1 MFQRIRFNLEKE
13 RMKKQEP
20 KISLIASEP
29 SSLNSS
35 SPTSLSYPY
44 QLENLASHMLKSV
57 EWLSELKELHYVPYN
72 SPNSLTI
79 YSHTYWPSENK
90 LLVTTKENN
99 LKEVSFKQC
108 SNYTTPI
115 GLLEQQLESTE
126 TIYSSRSSESGENTS
141 SARQGAARGE
151 PNQNNSTLTDD
162 TGHLMTSSM
171 INPNTT
177 TTSAEINESYL
188 EPSLKIHKFPRIK
201 SRTRSLVKVFT
212 MLQLR
217 DARWAVRG
225 ARTLL

>member
-1 MFQRIRFNLEKE
+1 
-13 RMKKQEP
+13 MKKQEP

-44 QLENLASHMLKSV
+44 QLENLASSMIKSV
-57 EWLSELKELHYVPYN
+57 EWLGELKELHYVPYN

-79 YSHTYWPSENK
+79 YSYTYWSSENK

-108 SNYTTPI
+108 LNYSTPI
-115 GLLEQQLESTE
+115 GMVDHNLESTE
-126 TIYSSRSSESGENTS
+126 TIYSNRSSESGDNAS
-141 SARQGAARGE
+141 GKPGGAKAE

-162 TGHLMTSSM
+162 TSHLMTSSM
-171 INPNTT
+171 INPQAATC
-177 TTSAEINESYL
+177 AETVSYL

-201 SRTRSLVKVFT
+201 SMIKHMMPLVSY
-212 MLQLR
+212 
-217 DARWAVRG
+217 DS
-225 ARTLL
+225 